1 MNIVISDDYQNIV
14 STLNCFRKLHGH
26 TVTIY
31 NDSVKDIEE
40 LTKRFANANALILI
54 RERTVI
60 DEPLLSRLPQLKLI
74 SQTGRGT
81 AHIDMDACKRHNVAV
96 ATGVGSPY
104 APAELTWALIMAAMR
119 QIPQA
124 VDALRAGHWQTTFGF
139 GLRGRTLGIFGYGNI
154 GRLVA
159 SYGKAFGMRVLIWG
173 RSGSLSRALDDGYE
187 VVKQQSDL
195 FAECDV
201 VTLHVKLTSETQSL
215 IRLND
220 LIAMKPTALF
230 VNTSRAELLASG
242 VLLHALQTGR
252 PGYAAVDVYEDEPV
266 VDHPLLHL
274 SNVICT
280 PHLGYVEKDSY
291 ELYFGIAFDN
301 VLAFFE

>member
-1 MNIVISDDYQNIV
+1 M
-14 STLNCFRKLHGH
+14 
-26 TVTIY
+26 
-31 NDSVKDIEE
+31 
-40 LTKRFANANALILI
+40 
-54 RERTVI
+54 
-60 DEPLLSRLPQLKLI
+60 SRLPRLKLI
-74 SQTGRGT
+74 SQTGRGV
-81 AHIDMDACKRHNVAV
+81 AHIDMDACKRYGVAV
-96 ATGVGSPY
+96 VAGVGSPH

-119 QIPQA
+119 QLPQA
-124 VDALRAGHWQTTFGF
+124 VDGLRAGRWQTTFGF

-187 VVKQQSDL
+187 VVSQQRDL
-195 FAECDV
+195 FEECDV
-201 VTLHVKLTSETQSL
+201 VSLHVKLTSETRSL
-215 IRLND
+215 IRPDD
-220 LIAMKPTALF
+220 LTAMKPTALF
-230 VNTSRAELLASG
+230 VNTSRAELLAPG
-242 VLLHALQTGR
+242 ALLRALQTGR

-274 SNVICT
+274 PNVICT

-291 ELYFGIAFDN
+291 ELYFGVAFDN